1 MKAIFTII
9 IAIFA
14 LTTVNAQSAVHT
26 TVSTTLAND
35 NVTVVSATTFAK
47 KASANSVL
55 FSANQHAT
63 AQRLVITNVATD
75 EVLTSNTMEVSTEF
89 SVEKLQNLELSS
101 ATIATERVALEI
113 ED

>member
-9 IAIFA
+9 IALFA
-14 LTTVNAQSAVHT
+14 TIAANGQAAVHT
-26 TVSTTLAND
+26 TVSATLATD
-35 NVTVVSATTFAK
+35 NVTAVGATVFAK
-47 KASANSVL
+47 KASANGVL
-55 FSANQHAT
+55 FSANAT

-75 EVLTSNTMEVSTEF
+75 EVLVSNAMEISTEF
-89 SVEKLQNLELSS
+89 SVEKLENVQLEA